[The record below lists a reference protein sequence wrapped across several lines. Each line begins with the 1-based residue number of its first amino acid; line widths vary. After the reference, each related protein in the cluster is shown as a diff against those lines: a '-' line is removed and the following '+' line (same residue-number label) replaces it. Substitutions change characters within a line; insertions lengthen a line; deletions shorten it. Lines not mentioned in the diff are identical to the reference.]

1 MHMHYYKFNIN
12 LTSEQKQVLLDLTDK
27 MVFTEVKYGD
37 LGFRGND
44 TIDSINSI
52 TGTTINNSVTGYD
65 PSAIPLWLPKLF
77 NFHYKRIIFLKNKG
91 VSVHKD
97 LPTRSSAIT
106 FPLNVTNIPTKWW
119 KDGKVVAELYHN
131 SNSYLTNVGEFHS
144 VDPCD
149 SYRYFMQLT
158 LDNTWDYNVEYFK
171 NLNLIEI

>member
-12 LTSEQKQVLLDLTDK
+12 LTSEQKQVLLDLTDT
-27 MVFTEVKYGD
+27 MVFKEITYGV
-37 LGFRGND
+37 LGVRDND
-44 TIDSINSI
+44 IIEGSKSIHN
-52 TGTTINNSVTGYD
+52 TMNGSVSGFNG
-65 PSAIPLWLPKLF
+65 PSTIPLWLPKLF
-77 NFHYKRIIFLKNKG
+77 NFHYKRIIFLRNKG
-91 VSVHKD
+91 VEPHKD
-97 LPTRSSAIT
+97 AARTCAIT
-106 FPLNVTNIPTKWW
+106 FPLNITNIPTKWW

-131 SNSYLTNVGEFHS
+131 SNSYLTNVGECHS